1 MKRVHITREGRE
13 YGTFLNLEGNFE
25 QKLGS
30 KGWLSSYLSCG
41 FLTQLIQV
49 YCVVL
54 MSFPPASVSAVL
66 TFRWSSLV
74 GLGLDP

>member
-49 YCVVL
+49 YLCGVDVISPGICFCSFNFQMVL
-54 MSFPPASVSAVL
+54 PCRSWP
-66 TFRWSSLV
+66 
-74 GLGLDP
+74 